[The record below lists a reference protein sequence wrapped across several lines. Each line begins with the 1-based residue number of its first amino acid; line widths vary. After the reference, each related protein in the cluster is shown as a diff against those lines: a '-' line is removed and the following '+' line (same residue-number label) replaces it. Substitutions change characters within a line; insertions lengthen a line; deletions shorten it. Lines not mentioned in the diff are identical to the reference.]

1 MMPQRKD
8 MKNRNL
14 LPGEYQKSDGRYEYR
29 YTDTNGKQRSVYSW
43 MLTQTDRPPAGK
55 SSPKCLREIE
65 REIAKDLQDEIDRFK
80 ARKMTLNAFYLDYIE
95 NKKELKE
102 TTRVNY
108 KYMYKTFVW
117 EEFGAKKLPDIKYSD
132 VKRFYNHLMRDCHMK
147 PNTLETIHTILHPI
161 FGTAVRD
168 GYIRTN
174 PTDGVMAEIKK
185 SNDWEK
191 PKRHALTESQQI
203 AFIEYIRDHQTYSHW
218 LPLMTV
224 LLGTGGR
231 VGEILGL
238 TWDDV
243 DFSNEVINI
252 NHNLLYHISEETGK
266 AKLSVGTPKTR
277 SGERE
282 IPMFSAVK
290 ETLLKLYEEQKCDGF
305 CKTNVDG
312 YTGFIFMN
320 RFGDVLTPP
329 CVNRVINRVLRDYNI
344 EEGMRAEKEDR
355 EPTYLPHFS
364 VHNLRHTFCTRM
376 CENETN
382 LKIIQEIMGHSD
394 ITTTMDI
401 YNEATREKKRESFS
415 NLEGKMKIC

>member
-1 MMPQRKD
+1 MPQRKD
-8 MKNRNL
+8 TKNRNL

-29 YTDTNGKQRSVYSW
+29 YTDANGAQRSVYSW
-43 MLTQTDRPPAGK
+43 TLTQTDRAPAGK
-55 SSPKCLREIE
+55 SSPKCLRELE

-80 ARKMTLNAFYLDYIE
+80 ARKLTLNAFYLDYIE
-95 NKKELKE
+95 NKRELKE

-108 KYMYKTFVW
+108 KYMYKTYVW
-117 EEFGAKKLPDIKYSD
+117 DGFGAKKLPDIKYSD
-132 VKRFYNHLMRDCHMK
+132 VKKFYNHLIQDCHLK
-147 PNTLETIHTILHPI
+147 PNTLETVHTILHPI

-191 PKRHALTESQQI
+191 PKRHALTEAQQI
-203 AFIEYIRDHQTYSHW
+203 AFIEYVRNHQTYSHW

-238 TWDDV
+238 TWDNV
-243 DFSNEVINI
+243 DFDNEIINI
-252 NHNLLYHISEETGK
+252 THNLLYHINEETGK
-266 AKLSVGTPKTR
+266 MYLSVGTPKTR

-290 ETLLKLYEEQKCDGF
+290 EALLKLYAEQEQTGF
-305 CKTNVDG
+305 CMANIDG

-329 CVNRVINRVLRDYNI
+329 CVNRVINRILRDYNI
-344 EEGMRAEKEDR
+344 DEGMCAEREDR
-355 EPTYLPHFS
+355 EPDYLPHFS

-382 LKIIQEIMGHSD
+382 LKVIQEIMGHAD

-415 NLEGKMKIC
+415 NLEGKITIC

>member
-1 MMPQRKD
+1 MAQRKD
-8 MKNRNL
+8 SKGRILLKN
-14 LPGEYQKSDGRYEYR
+14 EYQKPDGRYMYR
-29 YTDTNGKQRSVYSW
+29 YTDSNGVSHYVNSW
-43 MLTQTDRPPAGK
+43 TLTQTDRAPAGK
-55 SSPKCLREIE
+55 ESPKCLREME
-65 REIAKDLQDEIDRFK
+65 KEIAKDLQDEIDRFK
-80 ARKMTLNAFYLDYIE
+80 ARKLTLNAFYLDYIE
-95 NKKELKE
+95 SKKELKE

-108 KYMYKTFVW
+108 KYMYTTFVW
-117 EEFGAKKLPDIKYSD
+117 GNIGKKKLPDIKYSD
-132 VKRFYNHLMRDCHMK
+132 IKKFYNFLMRDKGMK

-191 PKRHALTESQQI
+191 PKRHALTEAQQT
-203 AFIEYIRDHQTYSHW
+203 AFVDYIRNHETYSHW

-231 VGEILGL
+231 VGEVLGL
-238 TWDDV
+238 TWEDV
-243 DFSNEVINI
+243 DFKNEIISI
-252 NHNLLYHISEETGK
+252 NHNLLYHIDEETGK

-290 ETLLKLYEEQKCDGF
+290 EALLKIREDQERNGF
-305 CKTNVDG
+305 CEEKVNG
-312 YTGFIFMN
+312 YTGFIFTN

-329 CVNRVINRVLRDYNI
+329 CVNRTINRILRDYNI
-344 EEGMRAEKEDR
+344 EEGMCAEREDR
-355 EPTYLPHFS
+355 EPDYLPHFS

-382 LKIIQEIMGHSD
+382 LKVIQEIMGHAD

-415 NLEGKMKIC
+415 DLEGKIKIS